1 MEYHSFLCKK
11 ICFKWYVYEFPS
23 PYGVLFIL
31 IFMAKKLTAGNLLGA
46 FPSPYGVSLI
56 LIDKILLDIETN
68 TLPCFRLLTE
78 YHSFLS
84 REALI

>member
-1 MEYHSFLCKK
+1 MILGFRLLTEYYSFL
-11 ICFKWYVYEFPS
+11 
-23 PYGVLFIL
+23 YGKTL
-31 IFMAKKLTAGNLLGA
+31 KLNRREKVRT

-78 YHSFLS
+78 YHSFLF
-84 REALI
+84 